1 MPPIQDVSIEDCCVW
16 ANCLRTNW
24 WQSDWSLH
32 LGHFAVAIINGLQ
45 CLSHR
50 WLVIYPQ
57 CYYIFPLFFYNIY
70 CYMIIIT
77 RIMVSVACRAGTEYS
92 CWSIWVIS
100 SSLCFCISILCV
112 FMLFSFLCILICLSI
127 LIYELLVMSC
137 NILLSC
143 RTTIQYTLLDMTF
156 LYNTVDLL
164 MRVQTLSFC
173 MQTIEMQIFLCS
185 YWNL

>member
-57 CYYIFPLFFYNIY
+57 CYCIFPLFFFTIY
-70 CYMIIIT
+70 TVIWPLSHVLRLVSHVEQGLNTLVGASGSFHLVY
-77 RIMVSVACRAGTEYS
+77 VSVLVFCVCSCCSQFSLYPNLSFHIDLWTFGDVLQYS
-92 CWSIWVIS
+92 
-100 SSLCFCISILCV
+100 
-112 FMLFSFLCILICLSI
+112 SFLQNYHT
-127 LIYELLVMSC
+127 IYFTGHDVF
-137 NILLSC
+137 I
-143 RTTIQYTLLDMTF
+143 
-156 LYNTVDLL
+156 
-164 MRVQTLSFC
+164 
-173 MQTIEMQIFLCS
+173 
-185 YWNL
+185 